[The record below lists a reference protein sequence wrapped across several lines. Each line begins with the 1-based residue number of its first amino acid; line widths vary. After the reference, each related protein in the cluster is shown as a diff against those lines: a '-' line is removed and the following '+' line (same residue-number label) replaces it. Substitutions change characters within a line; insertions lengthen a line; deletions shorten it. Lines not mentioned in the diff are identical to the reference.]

1 LRPCIP
7 GFNARLLWMHGTAR
21 CRGQCDYGGSFYAS
35 FKSATCAHH

>member
-1 LRPCIP
+1 

-21 CRGQCDYGGSFYAS
+21 CRGQCDYGGFYAS